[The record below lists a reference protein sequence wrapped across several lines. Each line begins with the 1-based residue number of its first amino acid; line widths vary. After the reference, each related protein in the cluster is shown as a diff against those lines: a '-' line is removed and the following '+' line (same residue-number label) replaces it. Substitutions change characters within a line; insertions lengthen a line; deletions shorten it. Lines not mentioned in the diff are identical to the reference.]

1 MKYLSELRADHRAA
15 THRELHCRRSV
26 FQGALYATSPWAVL
40 VLRLLSTRPMQFSI
54 VRSILHGFSEFS
66 KLSVAGST
74 RQLNFRFKVEMHN
87 KLVAENHAGLGHLP
101 VEVLEVTN

>member
-66 KLSVAGST
+66 KLSVEPNVAPTDMLRAESGPT
-74 RQLNFRFKVEMHN
+74 RPPN
-87 KLVAENHAGLGHLP
+87 KETRSPNPG
-101 VEVLEVTN
+101 